1 MKNIKMF
8 TLFSG
13 YESQTMGLLNAVKT
27 FGNRFNAELV
37 GWSEIDKAAR
47 LVHNLAFPEYADR
60 CYPDVREIDW
70 SKVADFDMLFYSS
83 PCQSVSRAGAHG
95 GIEKDSKTKS
105 SLIWEV
111 ERAIAAKRPKW
122 LILENVEGLLDP
134 QFTND
139 YLLWTRTVSSYGY
152 KSVFKVLCAAD
163 FGIPQNRRRVFLI
176 SKRID
181 CNENFNFEWP
191 SESQEM
197 PKPETLLSDSVD
209 DDYYLSKE
217 ETDTFINLIKNA
229 KDGYTSAVEASAGYP
244 TKFLTSQLDKRISVM
259 VSPLCKNGA
268 IPTLMTS
275 IQGGNL
281 TSLTGCRREK
291 VPCVIEIWEGK
302 KGLQPQRLKNQKVS
316 CQQVKAERE
325 CADRE
330 RILNLINSIKDNQ
343 YLRIR
348 RLTPE
353 ECFRFMGVEQF
364 YINRILN
371 PHETLEKEGY
381 TEEQITR
388 LMTIDG
394 RKCKTSDYSLYGRVG
409 NSIVVNVLSAIF
421 TSIIKQYS
429 DSFDD
434 VYEMSSKEMR
444 AVKKRESQRR
454 YYERH
459 KDEIRRKSREY
470 HRLQRANKKKTN

>member
-1 MKNIKMF
+1 MF

-13 YESQTMGLLNAVKT
+13 YESQMMGLLNAVKK
-27 FGNRFNAELV
+27 FSNRFKAELV
-37 GWSEIDKAAR
+37 GWCEIDKAAR

-70 SKVADFDMLFYSS
+70 DKVSDFDILFYSS

-95 GIEKDSKTKS
+95 GIEKDSETKS

-111 ERAIAAKRPKW
+111 ERAVAVKRPKW
-122 LILENVEGLLDP
+122 LILENVEGLLD
-134 QFTND
+134 
-139 YLLWTRTVSSYGY
+139 
-152 KSVFKVLCAAD
+152 LCAAD

-181 CNENFNFEWP
+181 KDEDFNFEWP
-191 SESQEM
+191 SKLQEM
-197 PKPETLLSDSVD
+197 PKPETLLSDRVD

-217 ETDTFINLIKNA
+217 ETDTFVDLIKNA
-229 KDGYTSAVEASAGYP
+229 TYGYTSSIDASVGYP
-244 TKFLTSQLDKRISVM
+244 TKILTSQLDKRISVM

-291 VPCVIEIWEGK
+291 APCVIEVWTGK
-302 KGLQPQRLKNQKVS
+302 KGLQPQSLKSQKVS

-330 RILNLINSIKDNQ
+330 RILKLINSLKDGR

-371 PHETLEKEGY
+371 PYETLEKECY

-409 NSIVVNVLSAIF
+409 NSIVVNVLTAIF
-421 TSIIKQYS
+421 TAMIAQYP
-429 DSFDD
+429 DSFQD
-434 VYEMSSKEMR
+434 VKELSLEELR
-444 AVKKRESQRR
+444 AARKRESQRK
-454 YYERH
+454 YYEKH
-459 KDEIRRKSREY
+459 KEEIRRKSREY
-470 HRLQRANKKKTN
+470 HKQQRANKKNQ